1 MRLLE
6 INDLNKS
13 FGGLAAVNDVSMHID
28 EGEIVG
34 MIGPNGAGK
43 TTIFNLIS
51 GSMAPDS
58 GSIVFGGQEIQG
70 LGDHEVCQKGI
81 CRTYQIVKPFN
92 NLTVLENVMIGA
104 FKKTRNMKSARQF
117 ALELLQFVGLYDKKD
132 YPGSSLT
139 IADKKCLELTRALA
153 TQPKLL
159 LLDEVMA
166 GLNPKEQNQ
175 SINLIQKINRRKITL
190 LVIEHKM
197 KIIMSISTR
206 IVALDYGQK
215 IADGSPDEISRDP
228 KVIQAYLGKEAHIA
242 PGR

>member
-1 MRLLE
+1 
-6 INDLNKS
+6 
-13 FGGLAAVNDVSMHID
+13 
-28 EGEIVG
+28 
-34 MIGPNGAGK
+34 
-43 TTIFNLIS
+43 
-51 GSMAPDS
+51 
-58 GSIVFGGQEIQG
+58 
-70 LGDHEVCQKGI
+70 
-81 CRTYQIVKPFN
+81 
-92 NLTVLENVMIGA
+92 
-104 FKKTRNMKSARQF
+104 MKSARQF